1 MQGEMSEIAKAC
13 KQGRG
18 ASNMRCRFGRWK
30 RGREISGMLGVENLH
45 VALSGEPFYFSRQNF
60 LYLSFVASRGD
71 ERERERK
78 KSKTINPSDGMPA
91 RA

>member
-1 MQGEMSEIAKAC
+1 
-13 KQGRG
+13 
-18 ASNMRCRFGRWK
+18 
-30 RGREISGMLGVENLH
+30 MLGVENLH